1 MIDNIEKAMA
11 DELSK
16 AHVITQD
23 LIAKASAAVKAATG
37 SAAYA
42 GQLVEKASRSKK
54 TTVYQWLSEC
64 AQIDGETARAY
75 KLAHTTA
82 QTRKAHSD
90 RRCLLRLG
98 VLEGQVKT
106 QAKPSKVKTPLS
118 LSSIVRRATASV
130 AKGLENR
137 PISAMSGAEKH
148 LLKGQLE
155 DLARVYVELSRP
167 AQSSQGQ

>member
-11 DELSK
+11 DELAK
-16 AHVITQD
+16 AHVMTQD
-23 LIAKASAAVKAATG
+23 LIAKASAAVKAATV

-90 RRCLLRLG
+90 RRCLLNLG
-98 VLEGQVKT
+98 VLEGQVKSQT
-106 QAKPSKVKTPLS
+106 GPRKVKTPLS
-118 LSSIVRRATASV
+118 LSSTVRRATGSI
-130 AKGLENR
+130 AKGLERR
-137 PISAMSGAEKH
+137 PVSSMSADEKD
-148 LLKGQLE
+148 LLKKQLE
-155 DLARVYVELSRP
+155 DIARVYVEVSR
-167 AQSSQGQ
+167 G